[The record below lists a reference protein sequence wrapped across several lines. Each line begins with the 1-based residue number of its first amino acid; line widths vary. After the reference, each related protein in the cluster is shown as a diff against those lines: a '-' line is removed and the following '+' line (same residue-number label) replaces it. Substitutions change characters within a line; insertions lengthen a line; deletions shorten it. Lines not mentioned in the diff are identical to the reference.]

1 MIESLEVIMNV
12 FSLAW
17 QRIVGFL
24 PNFLAAIIVFIVG
37 WIISVWIKKLIVKIL
52 NALRIDKFFER
63 SGWREALEKAEIKV
77 SVSDF
82 CGEII
87 KWILVIIFLMASVEI
102 VGLSQFSEFLG
113 KILAWLP
120 NLIAGVIIFIVAV
133 VAADILG
140 KITKASAKKIGTTYL
155 GIVEGIVKVSIY
167 VFAVFAILLQLGIA
181 KELVNAIIY
190 GVIFALSLGFGLAF
204 GLGGKDAVAK
214 FIEDLKKKIEEK

>member
-1 MIESLEVIMNV
+1 VIESLEVIMNV

>member
-1 MIESLEVIMNV
+1 MSGWLEITMNV

-17 QRIVGFL
+17 QRIVNFL

-37 WIISVWIKKLIVKIL
+37 WFISVWIKKLIVKL
-52 NALRIDKFFER
+52 LDVLKLDKLFER

-87 KWILVIIFLMASVEI
+87 KWILVVVFLMAAVEI
-102 VGLSQFSEFLG
+102 VGLTQFSEFLG
-113 KILAWLP
+113 RILSWLP
-120 NLIAGVIIFIVAV
+120 NLIAAVIIFIVAV

-140 KITKASAKKIGTTYL
+140 KIIKASVKKMGTAYIGV
-155 GIVEGIVKVSIY
+155 IEGIVKISIY
-167 VFAVFAILLQLGIA
+167 VFALFAILLQLGIA

-204 GLGGKDAVAK
+204 GLGGKDIVSK